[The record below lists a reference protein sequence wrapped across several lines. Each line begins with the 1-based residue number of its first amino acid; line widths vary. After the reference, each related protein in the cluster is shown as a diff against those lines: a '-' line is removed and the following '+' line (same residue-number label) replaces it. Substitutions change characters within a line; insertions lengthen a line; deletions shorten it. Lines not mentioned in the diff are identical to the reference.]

1 MRTGRSGSVLLSK
14 AANFFETL
22 LVTFFVI
29 VLIFT
34 YCFRL
39 YIVKGESMESTLIQ
53 GDTLIVETI
62 PFSDY
67 LQGDIIIADIDK
79 AGLLSDSG
87 DIYHKDTV
95 AKTII
100 KRVIAVEGQSI
111 DIDFNSGK
119 VYIDGEVLTEEYT
132 SGLTHSDEGAFT
144 GKYPITVPKGYLFVM
159 GDNRRNSLDSRSSD
173 IGLVSVEDVIGK
185 VVFRIAP
192 VGKIGRVK

>member
-1 MRTGRSGSVLLSK
+1 
-14 AANFFETL
+14 
-22 LVTFFVI
+22 
-29 VLIFT
+29 
-34 YCFRL
+34 
-39 YIVKGESMESTLIQ
+39 MESTLIQ

>member
-67 LQGDIIIADIDK
+67 LQGDIIIADIDNNNF
-79 AGLLSDSG
+79 
-87 DIYHKDTV
+87 
-95 AKTII
+95 II
-100 KRVIAVEGQSI
+100 KRCKSI
-111 DIDFNSGK
+111 I
-119 VYIDGEVLTEEYT
+119 IE
-132 SGLTHSDEGAFT
+132 
-144 GKYPITVPKGYLFVM
+144 
-159 GDNRRNSLDSRSSD
+159 
-173 IGLVSVEDVIGK
+173 
-185 VVFRIAP
+185 
-192 VGKIGRVK
+192 KIS